1 MVEGWLTTSKS
12 MSGLF
17 GKSLIS
23 KQKGNG
29 ESINLNENNDDVK
42 NNIVNL
48 GDFSNNDNY
57 LESRKELKG
66 ELDRSKG
73 SLLRLF
79 QSDVFDAHL
88 HLYYI
93 YHHKE
98 FGVHEYLVNLLYERS
113 DEILWYLP
121 QLCEIS
127 LNRFEKSS
135 LWKYFLDKSSENMN
149 FSLIISWMY
158 QAMSEDNIPLVSE
171 YAQNMLQEIEMAMVN
186 SKLKP
191 DIRYIEKRLYFW
203 RRSKS
208 CLFHSLSSQN
218 IKLDNNQEDI
228 ESQYSDSEMMNREN
242 TKTQLS
248 LAIYSTLPS
257 SETINLNADEDYNK
271 EDNMISS
278 QTDSSIQLGLEYN
291 TIQSSSKTIRLSS
304 CDVLPDIWIYRI
316 INDDFSCENKE
327 KIEYIRTKLSLI
339 NRQFK
344 NLYSNA
350 TCAAYYNPNPG
361 TSYYINGVSS
371 NTFGSLNQGFLPTN
385 IITGSSSF
393 GTFSS
398 SGNSSKISIPYFF
411 FSKLG
416 SPFDLIDVNKIIND
430 IQLRSKSRINHINK
444 SYNFNTKE
452 FNSENNSSPMTPKD
466 VIRITHP
473 FSPSESSDLDDDK
486 DNCDDSVTFEEI
498 KLIPDVICDD
508 ESNDNKVIPIL
519 TPNSANIVKSL
530 DNLSNENSSSPIQIN
545 DNILNNEEIFK
556 VYISEIEKESET
568 LYYLL
573 KQHRYNYFNRV
584 NQLVSQFLEISNYLQ
599 SNINKEHRCE
609 ILEFIIEEL
618 NLWLFYSRFSISIS
632 RTTFLLNSISLPMA
646 SFNNEFCSRFS
657 ENDSNL
663 NQKNNNTKGI
673 IGFSHSNYIMDKGLC
688 SLNNCQFLR
697 IIPNE
702 CKIYNSRKRVHFLL
716 AIEIAD
722 LDDLDY
728 ELGKKS
734 QELISK
740 DILNYLKNH
749 GIKLKTGGNEN
760 DFDDNK
766 NTSQDILLN
775 FLNILSIGISESID
789 MGLSQEDFNQVF
801 FIDNKDSENIEDC
814 DDIHENN
821 NNESSDDEVFNENW
835 PQETWSSKIKRY
847 RKDSPYSKLKS
858 WGIKTLLLK
867 SSDDLRQEYL
877 ASQLL
882 QQFDWI
888 FKINKLPLWLHPYE
902 ILVIGSHGGFIEY
915 IQDTF
920 SIDSLKRKFQTDN
933 LLNCFDQL
941 FKDDELKS
949 KARKCFVESHAAYSL
964 VSFFL
969 QVKDRHNGNFL
980 IDKHGHIIQI
990 DYGFMLSNSPGNVNF
1005 EQSPFKLTQEFLDVM
1020 MGENSS
1026 DFQYFQQL
1034 IIKGFL
1040 ASRKHVDQIVLTIE
1054 SMTSASKLPCFSLF
1068 TNKEYFVQ
1076 EIRDRFFLHLTEEQ
1090 CVIKVTELI
1099 QSSINNWRSIQYDAF
1114 QRITNGIL

>member
-23 KQKGNG
+23 KQKSTSG
-29 ESINLNENNDDVK
+29 SINFNDDELTD
-42 NNIVNL
+42 NIVVDL
-48 GDFSNNDNY
+48 GDFSNNNNNKSDNLY
-57 LESRKELKG
+57 SRKDSKG
-66 ELDRSKG
+66 GEFDKSKG

-149 FSLIISWMY
+149 FSLILSWMY
-158 QAMSEDNIPLVSE
+158 QAMNEDNIPLISE

-203 RRSKS
+203 RRSNLS
-208 CLFHSLSSQN
+208 VFQSLCNQN
-218 IKLDNNQEDI
+218 MKLNDI
-228 ESQYSDSEMMNREN
+228 EDEFKDNDNTMLMNREN
-242 TKTQLS
+242 TNTQLS

-257 SETINLNADEDYNK
+257 SETINLNESDDLNQD
-271 EDNMISS
+271 DNNRIISS
-278 QTDSSIQLGLEYN
+278 DINTN
-291 TIQSSSKTIRLSS
+291 TIPNNNSKTIKLSS

-316 INDDFSCENKE
+316 INDDFSCESKA
-327 KIEYIRTKLSLI
+327 KIEYIQTKLGLI

-361 TSYYINGVSS
+361 TSLNYKSGVSS
-371 NTFGSLNQGFLPTN
+371 SAFGSLNSGFLPTS
-385 IITGSSSF
+385 IISGSSSF

-398 SGNSSKISIPYFF
+398 GGNSNKVSIPYFF

-430 IQLRSKSRINHINK
+430 IQFRSKSRINLINK
-444 SYNFNTKE
+444 SHNFNVQD
-452 FNSENNSSPMTPKD
+452 NSSEDTVSIPKTPRD

-473 FSPSESSDLDDDK
+473 FSPCSETESETNNLDLDD
-486 DNCDDSVTFEEI
+486 NGTFEEI
-498 KLIPDVICDD
+498 KLAPDSNVCSD
-508 ESNDNKVIPIL
+508 NDNKKIPIL
-519 TPNSANIVKSL
+519 TPNSTKIIECL
-530 DNLSNENSSSPIQIN
+530 ENLSNENSGSPIQLN
-545 DNILNNEEIFK
+545 DDILRNEEIFK

-632 RTTFLLNSISLPMA
+632 RTTFLLNSISLPMP

-657 ENDSNL
+657 ENDSFNS
-663 NQKNNNTKGI
+663 NNKDGNSKGI
-673 IGFSHSNYIMDKGLC
+673 IGFSHSDYIMDKGLC

-722 LDDLDY
+722 LDDQDY
-728 ELGKKS
+728 ELGKNS
-734 QELISK
+734 QDLISK

-749 GIKLKTGGNEN
+749 GIKLKTDNNDEN
-760 DFDDNK
+760 QNR
-766 NTSQDILLN
+766 SQDILLN
-775 FLNILSIGISESID
+775 FLNILSVGISESID
-789 MGLSQEDFNQVF
+789 MGLSQEDFNQIT
-801 FIDNKDSENIEDC
+801 FIDNKDSDEIEDSSIH
-814 DDIHENN
+814 DNELSDEDIFINK
-821 NNESSDDEVFNENW
+821 DW

-847 RKDSPYSKLKS
+847 RKESPYSKLKS

-920 SIDSLKRKFQTDN
+920 SIDSLKRRFQTDN

-941 FKDDELKS
+941 FKDEELKS

-964 VSFFL
+964 VSYFL

-1068 TNKEYFVQ
+1068 TNKEYFIQ
-1076 EIRDRFFLHLTEEQ
+1076 DIRDRFFLHLTEEQ
-1090 CVIKVTELI
+1090 CVVKVTELI

>member
-12 MSGLF
+12 MSSLF

-23 KQKGNG
+23 KRKSNSGSGGGSPGVCDCDNDITS
-29 ESINLNENNDDVK
+29 SIT
-42 NNIVNL
+42 NL
-48 GDFSNNDNY
+48 GDFSNDNHR
-57 LESRKELKG
+57 LESKKESNNG
-66 ELDRSKG
+66 ELDKSKG

-113 DEILWYLP
+113 DDILWYLP

-127 LNRFEKSS
+127 LNRFQNSS

-149 FSLIISWMY
+149 FSLVISWMY
-158 QAMSEDNIPLVSE
+158 QAMSEDNLPFVSE

-191 DIRYIEKRLYFW
+191 DIRYIEKRLCFW
-203 RRSKS
+203 RKSKS
-208 CLFHSLSSQN
+208 NLFHSLSYQN
-218 IKLDNNQEDI
+218 IVLKKEKEPDEPITQNH
-228 ESQYSDSEMMNREN
+228 YSDNMIRDHSS
-242 TKTQLS
+242 TQLS
-248 LAIYSTLPS
+248 LAVYSTFPS
-257 SETINLNADEDYNK
+257 SETINMDEDSSNQEDTSIPLRFIPDNKPIKADGHTHLNA
-271 EDNMISS
+271 
-278 QTDSSIQLGLEYN
+278 T
-291 TIQSSSKTIRLSS
+291 KTIRLSS

-316 INDDFSCENKE
+316 INDDFSSENKE
-327 KIEYIRTKLSLI
+327 RIDYIQTKLSLI

-344 NLYSNA
+344 RLYSNA

-361 TSYYINGVSS
+361 SS
-371 NTFGSLNQGFLPTN
+371 SFFTGGSSSSGAFGSLNQGLIPAN
-385 IITGSSSF
+385 IISGSSF
-393 GTFSS
+393 GAFGSS
-398 SGNSSKISIPYFF
+398 ASSNKISIPYFF

-416 SPFDLIDVNKIIND
+416 SPFDLIDINKIIHD
-430 IQLRSKSRINHINK
+430 IQVRSKSRINLINK
-444 SYNFNTKE
+444 SNE
-452 FNSENNSSPMTPKD
+452 FNVLSDDSNSDNASIPKSPRD
-466 VIRITHP
+466 VIRIVHP
-473 FSPSESSDLDDDK
+473 FSPSESCDLDINEDEG
-486 DNCDDSVTFEEI
+486 CDENVALEEI
-498 KLIPDVICDD
+498 QLAPEDCDYNGQKSPTNLD
-508 ESNDNKVIPIL
+508 GKSSNPF
-519 TPNSANIVKSL
+519 SREGSC
-530 DNLSNENSSSPIQIN
+530 SPIQIN
-545 DNILNNEEIFK
+545 DDILRNEEIFNI
-556 VYISEIEKESET
+556 YISEIEKESET

-573 KQHRYNYFNRV
+573 KQHRCNYFNRV
-584 NQLVSQFLEISNYLQ
+584 NQLVSQLLEISNYLQ

-632 RTTFLLNSISLPMA
+632 RTTFLLNSISLPMP

-657 ENDSNL
+657 QVDDLTPNKKSEDANDH
-663 NQKNNNTKGI
+663 GI
-673 IGFSHSNYIMDKGLC
+673 LGFPHSNYIMDRGLC

-702 CKIYNSRKRVHFLL
+702 CKVYNSRKRVHFLL

-722 LDDLDY
+722 LDDQDY
-728 ELGKKS
+728 ELGKNS

-740 DILNYLKNH
+740 DVLNYLKNH
-749 GIKLKTGGNEN
+749 GIKIETN
-760 DFDDNK
+760 DCDHSK
-766 NTSQDILLN
+766 NSPEGPHNILLN
-775 FLNILSIGISESID
+775 FLNILSIGISESVD
-789 MGLSQEDFNQVF
+789 LGLSQEDFNQVS
-801 FIDNKDSENIEDC
+801 FIDSKDPEKTEDNDVC
-814 DDIHENN
+814 HDSVD
-821 NNESSDDEVFNENW
+821 DDEMVNENW

-847 RKDSPYSKLKS
+847 KRESPYSKLKS

-888 FKINKLPLWLHPYE
+888 FKMNKLPLWLHPYE

-933 LLNCFDQL
+933 LLYCFEQL
-941 FKDDELKS
+941 FKDERLKS
-949 KARKCFVESHAAYSL
+949 EARKCFVESHAAYSL
-964 VSFFL
+964 VSYFL

-980 IDKHGHIIQI
+980 IDKYGHIIQI

-1020 MGENSS
+1020 LGENSP

-1068 TNKEYFVQ
+1068 TNKEYFIQ
-1076 EIRDRFFLHLTEEQ
+1076 ELRDRFFLHLTEEQ

>member
-23 KQKGNG
+23 KRKGN
-29 ESINLNENNDDVK
+29 SASFSVDDPDNDLAN

-48 GDFSNNDNY
+48 GDFSNDNGNF
-57 LESRKELKG
+57 LESKKDSSGG
-66 ELDRSKG
+66 ELEKSKG

-127 LNRFEKSS
+127 LNRFQNSS

-158 QAMSEDNIPLVSE
+158 QAMNEDNLPFVSE

-191 DIRYIEKRLYFW
+191 DIRYIEKRLGFW

-208 CLFHSLSSQN
+208 RLFHSISNQK
-218 IKLDNNQEDI
+218 IKLQSTEDD
-228 ESQYSDSEMMNREN
+228 SDHQHYNTENMVREN
-242 TKTQLS
+242 TNTQLS
-248 LAIYSTLPS
+248 LAIYSTHPS
-257 SETINLNADEDYNK
+257 SETINMNLDEDSSLRK
-271 EDNMISS
+271 RLEPEDRKHLTATKAM
-278 QTDSSIQLGLEYN
+278 
-291 TIQSSSKTIRLSS
+291 KLSS

-316 INDDFSCENKE
+316 INDDFSSENKE
-327 KIEYIRTKLSLI
+327 RIDYIQTKLSLI

-344 NLYSNA
+344 YLYSNA

-361 TSYYINGVSS
+361 SASYFANGTSS
-371 NTFGSLNQGFLPTN
+371 NAFGSLNQGFLPAN
-385 IITGSSSF
+385 IISGSSFSTF
-393 GTFSS
+393 G
-398 SGNSSKISIPYFF
+398 SGGNASKVSIPYFF

-416 SPFDLIDVNKIIND
+416 SPFDLIDINKIIHD
-430 IQLRSKSRINHINK
+430 IQIRSKSRISLINK
-444 SYNFNTKE
+444 TRDFSKQYGC
-452 FNSENNSSPMTPKD
+452 NNHSDNDSVPSSPLRD

-473 FSPSESSDLDDDK
+473 FSPSESCDFDGNDD
-486 DNCDDSVTFEEI
+486 CDEHTAYEEEI
-498 KLIPDVICDD
+498 KLAPNCSD
-508 ESNDNKVIPIL
+508 SNNP
-519 TPNSANIVKSL
+519 TSPASL
-530 DNLSNENSSSPIQIN
+530 YRSSQSLSNEDSCSPIQI
-545 DNILNNEEIFK
+545 DDDVIRNEEIFNI
-556 VYISEIEKESET
+556 YISEIEKESET

-573 KQHRYNYFNRV
+573 KQHRCNYFNRV

-609 ILEFIIEEL
+609 ILEFVIEEL

-632 RTTFLLNSISLPMA
+632 RTTFLLNSVSLPMP

-657 ENDSNL
+657 ENDDFSPNKPSKNL
-663 NQKNNNTKGI
+663 KGI
-673 IGFSHSNYIMDKGLC
+673 LGFSHSNYIMDKGLC
-688 SLNNCQFLR
+688 SLNNCQFIR
-697 IIPNE
+697 IIPSE

-722 LDDLDY
+722 LDDQDY

-734 QELISK
+734 QELVSK

-749 GIKLKTGGNEN
+749 GIKLDVNGSQTQDQGG
-760 DFDDNK
+760 
-766 NTSQDILLN
+766 SQNILLN
-775 FLNILSIGISESID
+775 FLNILSIGVSESVD
-789 MGLSQEDFNQVF
+789 MGLSQEDFNQIS
-801 FIDNKDSENIEDC
+801 FIDSKDSEGVEYLYADEEAGDENEAEAKEDNDETENE
-814 DDIHENN
+814 DDVI
-821 NNESSDDEVFNENW
+821 NENW
-835 PQETWSSKIKRY
+835 PQETWSNKIKRY
-847 RKDSPYSKLKS
+847 RKESPYSKLKS

-888 FKINKLPLWLHPYE
+888 FKINELPLWLHPYE
-902 ILVIGSHGGFIEY
+902 ILVIGSRGGFIEY

-933 LLNCFDQL
+933 LLNCFEQL
-941 FKDDELKS
+941 FKDDELRC

-964 VSFFL
+964 VSYFL

-980 IDKHGHIIQI
+980 IDKYGHIIQI

-1020 MGENSS
+1020 MGENSP

-1068 TNKEYFVQ
+1068 TNKEYFIQ

-1090 CVIKVTELI
+1090 CLVKVTELI